1 MHLTSTLIYL
11 VGASGS
17 GKDSLLAHARSR
29 LCAQQEVIFAHRY
42 ITRAASAGGEN
53 HIALSKMEFE
63 MRRQA
68 GLMAMHWESHG
79 YCYGVGIEINHW
91 LAKGMTVVVN
101 GSREYLPAA
110 TEMYPEL
117 RPIWIEVDPETLRAR
132 LAAADCAGDV
142 EFLPNVSREEKV
154 RFLRSLDVFS
164 VPATASEAFGLYVI
178 EAMAAG
184 VPVVQPRAWAFPE
197 IVGERAGVLFDP
209 GKNEDGTALALAD
222 ALEEILRDPARLRAC
237 GAAAQEL
244 AREKFS
250 LRGMASSFA
259 QLAASLGAQAVK
271 NSFP

>member
-1 MHLTSTLIYL
+1 MHLTSILIYL

-53 HIALSKMEFE
+53 HIALSKVEFE

-132 LAAADCAGDV
+132 LEARGRESPEEISARLARGTSPQPSNRSGDV
-142 EFLPNVSREEKV
+142 IRNDSALTMAGEALV
-154 RFLRSLDVFS
+154 DVIRRHS
-164 VPATASEAFGLYVI
+164 GIPLCV
-178 EAMAAG
+178 
-184 VPVVQPRAWAFPE
+184 
-197 IVGERAGVLFDP
+197 
-209 GKNEDGTALALAD
+209 
-222 ALEEILRDPARLRAC
+222 
-237 GAAAQEL
+237 
-244 AREKFS
+244 
-250 LRGMASSFA
+250 
-259 QLAASLGAQAVK
+259 
-271 NSFP
+271 